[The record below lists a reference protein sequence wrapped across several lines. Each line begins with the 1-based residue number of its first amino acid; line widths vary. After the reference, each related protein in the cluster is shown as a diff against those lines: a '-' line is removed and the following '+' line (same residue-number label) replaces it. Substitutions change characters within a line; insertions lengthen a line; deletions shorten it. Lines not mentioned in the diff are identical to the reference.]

1 VTESRGKHGRGRGA
15 PVSGVAAVLVVATV
29 AVTLVPGVHFA
40 YRSPEGHA
48 ALETAAAI
56 IALLAAY
63 LVFARFNLSAALD
76 DLVLATGLA
85 VLATSNLAF
94 AVVPALGAGD
104 PARAWSWAR
113 VAADLL
119 GAGLFAASAYVPSR
133 VLPRRG
139 RALRGALAGAAIAL
153 VVIGVVAATVP
164 GWPAPIDPTLSPEA
178 SMRPRVVGNPVVLA
192 SQLIIAATLGCAAV
206 GFAREARW
214 RGDDLRRWL
223 AIASAV
229 GAISRVHYFL
239 FPSLY
244 SPWLHTG
251 DALRLGYYVV
261 ILIAALRE
269 IAAYQPRLARAAV
282 DTERRRIARD
292 LHDGLSQEIAFVA
305 GGLRSGIGRPL
316 DPREVGALLE
326 AADHALV
333 EARQAVIAL
342 STADE
347 EPLGAAVG
355 RLASALALRSGV
367 DIALH
372 VPPDIDASPN
382 VRDAVLGITREAVTN
397 AVRHSGGRSLVVT
410 LSDGDA
416 LRLQVCDDGDGF
428 AVEAEARE
436 GTGFGLTSMRER
448 AGLAGGALAV
458 TSRPGMGTLVELALP
473 R

>member
-1 VTESRGKHGRGRGA
+1 MA
-15 PVSGVAAVLVVATV
+15 PVSGVASMLVFATI
-29 AVTLVPGVHFA
+29 AVTLVPGIHFA

-63 LVFARFNLSAALD
+63 LVFARFNLSAAID

-94 AVVPALGAGD
+94 AVVAALGPGD

-133 VLPRRG
+133 VVPRRG
-139 RALRGALAGAAIAL
+139 RALSGALAGAAVAL
-153 VVIGVVAATVP
+153 VAIAVVAVTVR

-178 SMRPRVVGNPVVLA
+178 STRPRVVGNPVVLG
-192 SQLIIAATLGCAAV
+192 SQLVIAAALGCAAV
-206 GFAREARW
+206 GFAREARR

-223 AIASAV
+223 AMASTV

-251 DALRLGYYVV
+251 DALRLAYYVV

-269 IAAYQPRLARAAV
+269 IAAYQPRLAQAAV

-305 GGLRSGIGRPL
+305 GGLRSGVGRPL
-316 DPREVGALLE
+316 DPHEVGPLLE
-326 AADHALV
+326 AADYALV
-333 EARQAVIAL
+333 EARQAVAAL

-355 RLASALALRSGV
+355 RLASALALRSGI
-367 DIALH
+367 DIALN
-372 VPPDIDASPN
+372 VPSDIDASPA
-382 VRDAVLGITREAVTN
+382 VRDAVLGVTREAVTN
-397 AVRHSGGRSLVVT
+397 AVRHSGGRALVVT

-416 LRLQVCDDGDGF
+416 LRLQVSDDGHGF
-428 AVEAEARE
+428 AVDGDARKHN
-436 GTGFGLTSMRER
+436 GFGMTSMRER
-448 AGLAGGALAV
+448 AKIAGGSLAV
-458 TSRPGMGTLVELALP
+458 TSRPGIGTLVELALP